1 VKIKVLV
8 AAHKQFP
15 MPADSVYLPVLVG
28 AVKNYKPGIDYQRD
42 DAGENISA
50 KNSYYNELTGIYW
63 AWKNLKDVDA
73 VGLVH
78 YRRYFY
84 VSKPHDLD
92 HVAKGA
98 DYEHF
103 LADHDVIVPK
113 KRNYY
118 IESNYDHYVH
128 AHPAEP
134 LDKTREIISAD
145 YPDYLPA
152 FDMMMKRRSA
162 HMFNMFVMKRPA
174 FESYCEFVFGVLSN
188 LEGQIDISSYSV
200 QDQRVYGYISERLM
214 DVWLYTTKQ
223 NYTEMTWG
231 QLGGEK
237 KIKKGINL
245 IKRKLG
251 IGKKQTHF

>member
-1 VKIKVLV
+1 
-8 AAHKQFP
+8 
-15 MPADSVYLPVLVG
+15 MPADPVYLPVLVG
-28 AVKNYKPGIDYQRD
+28 AVKNYKPGIAYQRD
-42 DAGENISA
+42 DEGENISA
-50 KNSYYNELTGIYW
+50 KNPFYNELTGIYW

-84 VSKPHDLD
+84 VKKPFTLEN
-92 HVAKGA
+92 VAKEA
-98 DYEHF
+98 DYVKLLEK
-103 LADHDVIVPK
+103 HDVILPT

-134 LDKTREIISAD
+134 LDKTREILAKD

-162 HMFNMFVMKRPA
+162 HMFNMFVMKKA
-174 FESYCEFVFGVLSN
+174 QFDAYCEFIFGVLN
-188 LEGQIDISSYSV
+188 KLEAQIDISGYSV

-214 DVWLYTTKQ
+214 DVWLYTTKPD
-223 NYTEMTWG
+223 YTEMTWG

-237 KIKKGINL
+237 KLTKGINL

>member
-1 VKIKVLV
+1 MKIKVLV
-8 AAHKQFP
+8 AAHKEFP
-15 MPADSVYLPVLVG
+15 MPKDPVYLPVLVG
-28 AVKNYKPGIDYQRD
+28 AVKNYRDGIPYQRD
-42 DAGENISA
+42 DEGDNISA
-50 KNSYYNELTGIYW
+50 KNPYYSELTGVYW

-84 VSKPHDLD
+84 VKKPYTLEN
-92 HVAKGA
+92 VATEA
-98 DYEHF
+98 DYAHF
-103 LADHDVIVPK
+103 LQDYDVIVPK
-113 KRNYY
+113 KRHYY

-128 AHPAEP
+128 AHPSEP
-134 LDKTREIISAD
+134 IDKTREILAKD

-162 HMFNMFVMKRPA
+162 HMFNMFVMKKDA
-174 FESYCEFVFGVLSN
+174 FDSYCSFVFDVLEK
-188 LEGQIDISSYSV
+188 LEGQIDISGYSK

-214 DVWLYTTKQ
+214 DIWLYTTKQ
-223 NYTEMTWG
+223 RFIEMPWG
-231 QLGGEK
+231 QIGGEAV
-237 KIKKGINL
+237 IKKGFNL

>member
-1 VKIKVLV
+1 MKIKVLV

-15 MPADSVYLPVLVG
+15 MPVDSVYLPVLVG

-50 KNSYYNELTGIYW
+50 KNPYYNELTGIYW

-84 VSKPHDLD
+84 VKKPFSLEN
-92 HVAKGA
+92 VAKEA
-98 DYEHF
+98 DFAKLLEKY
-103 LADHDVIVPK
+103 DVIVPT

-134 LDKTREIISAD
+134 LDKTREIIAVD

-162 HMFNMFVMKRPA
+162 HMFNMFVMKKEQ
-174 FESYCEFVFGVLSN
+174 FNDYCEFIFSILSE
-188 LEGQIDISSYSV
+188 LEGRIDISGYSV

-237 KIKKGINL
+237 KIVKGINL
-245 IKRKLG
+245 IKRKFG

>member
-1 VKIKVLV
+1 MKIKVLV

-15 MPADSVYLPVLVG
+15 MPVDSVYLPVLVG
-28 AVKNYKPGIDYQRD
+28 AVKNYKLGIDYQRD
-42 DAGENISA
+42 DAGENISS
-50 KNSYYNELTGIYW
+50 KNPYYNELTGIYW

-84 VSKPHDLD
+84 VKKPFTLD
-92 HVAKGA
+92 NVAKEA
-98 DYEHF
+98 DFAKLLEKY
-103 LADHDVIVPK
+103 DVIVPT

-134 LDKTREIISAD
+134 LDKIREIIAAD
-145 YPDYLPA
+145 YLDYLPA

-162 HMFNMFVMKRPA
+162 HMFNMFVMKKEQ
-174 FESYCEFVFGVLSN
+174 FNDYCEFIFSVLSK

-237 KIKKGINL
+237 KIVKGINL

>member
-1 VKIKVLV
+1 MKIKVLV

-28 AVKNYKPGIDYQRD
+28 AVKNYKPGIHYQRD

-50 KNSYYNELTGIYW
+50 KNPYYNELTGIYW

-84 VSKPHDLD
+84 VKKPFSLEN
-92 HVAKGA
+92 VAKEA
-98 DYEHF
+98 DFAKLLEKY
-103 LADHDVIVPK
+103 DVIVPT

-134 LDKTREIISAD
+134 LDKTREIIAAD

-162 HMFNMFVMKRPA
+162 HMFNMFVMKKEQ
-174 FESYCEFVFGVLSN
+174 FNDYCEFIFSVLSE
-188 LEGQIDISSYSV
+188 LEGEIDISGYSV

-237 KIKKGINL
+237 KIVKGINL
-245 IKRKLG
+245 IKRKFG